1 MPGTQEGPRMLVLML
16 TTTPLCFVSVCAQ
29 HPYHPTE
36 QALDSPRLQHPHPS
50 LPTRSEVTGPDPAG
64 LQLIV
69 PFNKIFVLLFLDTH
83 DYLFCSLANICG
95 YMF

>member
-36 QALDSPRLQHPHPS
+36 QALDSPRLQHP
-50 LPTRSEVTGPDPAG
+50 RSWELT
-64 LQLIV
+64 
-69 PFNKIFVLLFLDTH
+69 
-83 DYLFCSLANICG
+83 
-95 YMF
+95 